1 MSLYSTDTAS
11 SLGAGQRTGLGALLD
26 EDLRA
31 LVSGYKRNIASR
43 YRSLTPDEP
52 ELIPSGP
59 LFASPKIDGELW
71 FLVLRDGE
79 LALVNPRG
87 RVMFGDLPLLVEAR
101 ETLGKRATGSVVLA
115 GELFA
120 ARKAGRPRVGD
131 VAAAVSENAPE
142 RLGFAAFDVLQS
154 DGADAYGMPYEERL
168 RLLREWLE
176 GGKRTAAI
184 KTEIVNDRENALRLF
199 GEWAAEGKG
208 EGIILRPTDG
218 RIFKLKPYVTLDA
231 AVIGFTV
238 RADAPEQARSLLL
251 ALMRENGQLQL
262 IGSCGNLGEEE
273 QRRVLYTR
281 LASTVVS
288 SNYRYASSSGAL
300 FRFVRPELVIEVRLT
315 DLQSA
320 DSSERP
326 VERMVLAYST
336 ERGYEARRPMEGVSI
351 LHPVLERV
359 RDDKSVNPTDVR
371 ASQVLERC
379 HVDALDAE
387 VESVQLPRSEVL
399 RREVYIQHKGDK
411 HGVRKLLLLQT
422 HKDSLDASYPAY
434 VVHFTD
440 YSSGRKDPLQREVRL
455 ANTRE
460 QADAIAEQMLADN
473 IKRGWTR
480 VEAP

>member
-131 VAAAVSENAPE
+131 VAAAVSDNAPE
-142 RLGFAAFDVLQS
+142 RLGFAAFDVLQT

-300 FRFVRPELVIEVRLT
+300 FRFVRPELV
-315 DLQSA
+315 
-320 DSSERP
+320 
-326 VERMVLAYST
+326 
-336 ERGYEARRPMEGVSI
+336 
-351 LHPVLERV
+351 
-359 RDDKSVNPTDVR
+359 
-371 ASQVLERC
+371 
-379 HVDALDAE
+379 
-387 VESVQLPRSEVL
+387 
-399 RREVYIQHKGDK
+399 
-411 HGVRKLLLLQT
+411 
-422 HKDSLDASYPAY
+422 
-434 VVHFTD
+434 
-440 YSSGRKDPLQREVRL
+440 
-455 ANTRE
+455 
-460 QADAIAEQMLADN
+460 
-473 IKRGWTR
+473 
-480 VEAP
+480 